1 MTSLLRSFSSSD
13 VNKLC
18 FRAKIVISSQLGLT
32 HNERCLI
39 YNLRAS
45 CGPQTDQM

>member
-18 FRAKIVISSQLGLT
+18 FRAKL
-32 HNERCLI
+32 
-39 YNLRAS
+39 
-45 CGPQTDQM
+45 